1 MKNLMQAYNLVK
13 KYGHVIGMVVEL
25 LVIVE
30 ESGKDK
36 KLTKEERSKIMKIL
50 NKNILNFVTA
60 FNTEI
65 KILCIDIYSY
75 CFSA

>member
-13 KYGHVIGMVVEL
+13 RYGHVIGMIVEL

-36 KLTKEERSKIMKIL
+36 KLSKQERSKFMKKLWQIV
-50 NKNILNFVTA
+50 NTVKKNI
-60 FNTEI
+60 
-65 KILCIDIYSY
+65 K
-75 CFSA
+75 

>member
-36 KLTKEERSKIMKIL
+36 KLTKQERSKIMKKLWQI
-50 NKNILNFVTA
+50 V
-60 FNTEI
+60 NTN
-65 KILCIDIYSY
+65 L
-75 CFSA
+75 

>member
-36 KLTKEERSKIMKIL
+36 KLSKQERSKIMKKLWQIV
-50 NKNILNFVTA
+50 NTVKKNM
-60 FNTEI
+60 
-65 KILCIDIYSY
+65 K
-75 CFSA
+75 

>member
-36 KLTKEERSKIMKIL
+36 KLSPDERSKIMKKLWQI
-50 NKNILNFVTA
+50 V
-60 FNTEI
+60 NTVKENL
-65 KILCIDIYSY
+65 K
-75 CFSA
+75 

>member
-30 ESGKDK
+30 ESGRDK
-36 KLTKEERSKIMKIL
+36 KLSPDERSKIMKKLWQIV
-50 NKNILNFVTA
+50 NTVKENI
-60 FNTEI
+60 
-65 KILCIDIYSY
+65 K
-75 CFSA
+75 

>member
-1 MKNLMQAYNLVK
+1 MKNLMQAYSLVK

-36 KLTKEERSKIMKIL
+36 RLSSDERSKIMKKLWQIV
-50 NKNILNFVTA
+50 NAVKDNM
-60 FNTEI
+60 
-65 KILCIDIYSY
+65 K
-75 CFSA
+75 

>member
-25 LVIVE
+25 LVIME

-36 KLTKEERSKIMKIL
+36 KLTKQERSKIMKKLWQIV
-50 NKNILNFVTA
+50 NTVKKNL
-60 FNTEI
+60 
-65 KILCIDIYSY
+65 K
-75 CFSA
+75 

>member
-13 KYGHVIGMVVEL
+13 KYGHVIGMIVEL

-36 KLTKEERSKIMKIL
+36 KLTKQERSKIMKKLWQIV
-50 NKNILNFVTA
+50 NTVKKNI
-60 FNTEI
+60 
-65 KILCIDIYSY
+65 K
-75 CFSA
+75 

>member
-13 KYGHVIGMVVEL
+13 RYGHVIGMIVEL

-36 KLTKEERSKIMKIL
+36 KLSKQERSKIMKMLWQIV
-50 NKNILNFVTA
+50 NTVKKNI
-60 FNTEI
+60 
-65 KILCIDIYSY
+65 K
-75 CFSA
+75 

>member
-25 LVIVE
+25 LGIVE

-36 KLTKEERSKIMKIL
+36 KLTKQERSKIMKKLWQIV
-50 NKNILNFVTA
+50 NTVKKNL
-60 FNTEI
+60 
-65 KILCIDIYSY
+65 K
-75 CFSA
+75 

>member
-36 KLTKEERSKIMKIL
+36 KLTKQERSKIMKKLWQI
-50 NKNILNFVTA
+50 V
-60 FNTEI
+60 NTVKENL
-65 KILCIDIYSY
+65 K
-75 CFSA
+75 

>member
-13 KYGHVIGMVVEL
+13 RYGHVIGMIVEL

-36 KLTKEERSKIMKIL
+36 KLSKQERSKIMKKLWQIV
-50 NKNILNFVTA
+50 NTVKKNI
-60 FNTEI
+60 
-65 KILCIDIYSY
+65 K
-75 CFSA
+75 

>member
-36 KLTKEERSKIMKIL
+36 KLSPDERSKIMKKLWQIV
-50 NKNILNFVTA
+50 NTVKKNM
-60 FNTEI
+60 
-65 KILCIDIYSY
+65 K
-75 CFSA
+75 

>member
-30 ESGKDK
+30 ESGRDK
-36 KLTKEERSKIMKIL
+36 KLSPDERSKIMKKLWQI
-50 NKNILNFVTA
+50 V
-60 FNTEI
+60 NTVKENL
-65 KILCIDIYSY
+65 K
-75 CFSA
+75 